1 MISKLCA
8 KAEVDKFQYG
18 IYEDIFRK
26 NGWIPGFII
35 LRPVSGLS
43 VCPVVCPAVPHNN
56 SVSRSPVR
64 GSPPCPPLTEDRK
77 STRLN
82 SSHVAISD
90 AVFCVQKKKPE

>member
-64 GSPPCPPLTEDRK
+64 GSPPCPPLTVDQPKPLIRTPPSDRNAAR
-77 STRLN
+77 SEEHT
-82 SSHVAISD
+82 SD
-90 AVFCVQKKKPE
+90 LQ